1 AALVPVTVAD
11 PRPAR
16 IPLSFAQQRM
26 WFINRFDASG
36 ATYNIPAVLRLTGAG
51 SEASGPNVT
60 GELDVDALRQAVIDV
75 LERHEVLRTSFPA
88 ENGIPFQQVGDIA
101 EFDDRRIWQIADSV
115 DGVIA
120 AATTGFD
127 VTTQWP
133 IRVRL
138 AQADSAGQEYLLAVV
153 AHHIGLDGESMLPLV
168 TDIVTAYSA
177 RTQGDSPSWTPL
189 PVQFADYAI
198 WQHEVLGSADDTQSV
213 IGRQL
218 GYWREQLAG
227 LPDVL
232 ELPAD
237 RQRPRVASY
246 LGADHSF
253 DFPREVSDAIT
264 ATAKR
269 FGTTEF
275 MVVHAALSVLLARL
289 SASDDIAVATP
300 TAGRGQAVLDPL
312 VGMFVNTLVLRARV
326 SGGESFAT
334 LLDNV
339 RATDLEA
346 FTHAD
351 VPFEAVVE
359 ALDPVRSEAFA
370 PLAQVILSF
379 NPAASVADAGVDVG
393 GLRMEPVAVDEVP
406 AQVDLAV
413 MVSTGDADRPW
424 SGILRYA
431 TDLFDES
438 TIASMSDR
446 FVRLIAALTADPDG
460 AVGDAELLGTDEMTR
475 VLGSSAG
482 ADVEVSPLLVTDVV
496 AAQVTSSP
504 EATALW
510 FEGRGV
516 SYAEFGARVNTLA
529 RELISSGV
537 GPDVAV
543 GVCIDRGVEMVVAI
557 HAIVAAG
564 GQYVPFGTDTPADRV
579 QYMVDTAGVDLV
591 LVTDASA
598 HMVSRVGSVGTLVVS
613 CDGDIDLTAPPVSA
627 VDRIAPVSP
636 DNAIYTLFTSGSTG
650 RPKGVTLP
658 HEAVLNRLWWGL
670 DELPIDHT
678 DTVILKTPYTFDVSV
693 PELFAPLMVGAR
705 MVILKPG
712 GHTEPLY
719 VAEVIEQTRATMVHF
734 VPSMLSVFV
743 DVVGTQRISAMDSVR
758 IISLTG
764 EAVPPAVAAD
774 VRSAL
779 PEILFYNLYGPTEAA
794 VEITYENI
802 ERASASDA
810 SVPIGIP
817 VWNSTSL
824 VLDGRLHQV
833 PAGVPGELYLGGVQ
847 LARGY
852 AARGDLTA
860 DRFLADPYGESGSR
874 MYRTGD

>member
-1 AALVPVTVAD
+1 
-11 PRPAR
+11 
-16 IPLSFAQQRM
+16 M

-852 AARGDLTA
+852 AARG
-860 DRFLADPYGESGSR
+860 
-874 MYRTGD
+874 

>member
-1 AALVPVTVAD
+1 
-11 PRPAR
+11 
-16 IPLSFAQQRM
+16 
-26 WFINRFDASG
+26 
-36 ATYNIPAVLRLTGAG
+36 
-51 SEASGPNVT
+51 
-60 GELDVDALRQAVIDV
+60 
-75 LERHEVLRTSFPA
+75 
-88 ENGIPFQQVGDIA
+88 
-101 EFDDRRIWQIADSV
+101 ADSL

-138 AQADSAGQEYLLAVV
+138 AQADSADQEYLLAVV

-168 TDIVTAYSA
+168 TDIVTAYTA
-177 RTQGDSPSWTPL
+177 RTQGESPAWTPL

-198 WQHEVLGSADDTQSV
+198 WQHEVLGSAEDTQSV

-237 RQRPRVASY
+237 RQRPLVASY
-246 LGADHSF
+246 RGADHGF
-253 DFPREVSDAIT
+253 EFPREVSDAIT
-264 ATAKR
+264 ATAHR
-269 FGTTEF
+269 YGTTEF

-326 SGGESFAT
+326 SGADSFAA
-334 LLDNV
+334 LLDRV

-346 FTHAD
+346 FSHAD
-351 VPFEAVVE
+351 VPFESVVE

-370 PLAQVILSF
+370 PFAQVILSF
-379 NPAASVADAGVDVG
+379 DPAASVADAGIDIG
-393 GLRMEPVAVDEVP
+393 DLRMAPVAVEQVP

-413 MVSTGDADRPW
+413 MVSTGDAVHPW
-424 SGILRYA
+424 TGILRYA
-431 TDLFDES
+431 TDLFDDS
-438 TIASMSDR
+438 TIAGMSDR
-446 FVRLIAALTADPDG
+446 FVRLIAALTADPDA
-460 AVGDAELLGTDEMTR
+460 AVGDAQLLGADETTQ
-475 VLGSSAG
+475 VLGRSAG

-529 RELISSGV
+529 RELISFGV

-598 HMVSRVGSVGTLVVS
+598 HVVSRLVPRTSTGEVVVTDSPVEVRGTDEVVVTDSPVEVRGTDEVVVTDSPVEVRGTDEVVVTDSPVEVRGALATSLETTQARNVRTLVVS
-613 CDGDIDLTAPPVSA
+613 CDGDIDLATPPVTDA
-627 VDRIAPVSP
+627 DRLAPVSP

-670 DELPIDHT
+670 DELPID
-678 DTVILKTPYTFDVSV
+678 
-693 PELFAPLMVGAR
+693 
-705 MVILKPG
+705 
-712 GHTEPLY
+712 
-719 VAEVIEQTRATMVHF
+719 
-734 VPSMLSVFV
+734 
-743 DVVGTQRISAMDSVR
+743 GT
-758 IISLTG
+758 
-764 EAVPPAVAAD
+764 
-774 VRSAL
+774 
-779 PEILFYNLYGPTEAA
+779 
-794 VEITYENI
+794 
-802 ERASASDA
+802 
-810 SVPIGIP
+810 
-817 VWNSTSL
+817 
-824 VLDGRLHQV
+824 
-833 PAGVPGELYLGGVQ
+833 
-847 LARGY
+847 
-852 AARGDLTA
+852 
-860 DRFLADPYGESGSR
+860 
-874 MYRTGD
+874 